1 MIGHMP
7 FDAMS
12 APPEAPRVA
21 HRELRRWL
29 THIYTVLHQIPP
41 EQWGRR
47 LFLESLRIEHALDDT
62 LAAPEYVGLNE
73 YIRQYAL
80 MLREEIRVAARGPQ
94 ASSTEEVLQAVD
106 RAIHHIA
113 ESVAVMDGDRVRNDE
128 HPHHVSLE
136 ELCQLPGVRRVY
148 DETRGCWALQV
159 QQGGK
164 EAFLPLPESSNIL
177 HKGGTPRVL
186 LKLWMNA
193 HPSLIAAELPPND
206 IDVLVAGP
214 RETWQD
220 EALRLGADLEGIEQ
234 VEDIDALQELFMGRD
249 VDLNQCFLGASGLV
263 FSERAARAA
272 QSGAIEVSARNRVL
286 YGSEA
291 MRVEG
296 RHLLKARGLMRMVK
310 FVVEGKAA
318 SFEISALNTRVDL
331 GVYWLLL
338 ARKFM
343 KKTNG
348 PELLLR
354 LQELTER
361 LHLERARGSIIDV
374 LDRVH
379 EQFPFFEFT
388 DTALSPTDVARWLAK
403 KTMKEVDKHFRI
415 HGRVPRRPLFSEEE
429 LALEGTVQVSLEGF
443 EADRVVTE
451 DVRAEWPAFLER
463 CRRRNAQDRAQRQD
477 ELPALFLE
485 EDEV

>member
-1 MIGHMP
+1 MP

-29 THIYTVLHQIPP
+29 MHIYTVLHELPP

-47 LFLESLRIEHALDDT
+47 LFLESLRIEHALDNK
-62 LAAPEYVGLNE
+62 LMAPEYAGLNE
-73 YIRQYAL
+73 YIRQYASA
-80 MLREEIRVAARGPQ
+80 LREEIRVAARGPQ
-94 ASSTEEVLQAVD
+94 AASTEEVLQAVD

-128 HPHHVSLE
+128 YPHHVSLE
-136 ELCQLPGVRRVY
+136 DVCRLPGVRHIY
-148 DETRGCWALQV
+148 DETRGLWGLQV
-159 QQGGK
+159 RHGGK
-164 EAFLPLPESSNIL
+164 EAFLPLPTSSTIL

-193 HPSLIAAELPPND
+193 DPSLIAAELPPND
-206 IDVLVAGP
+206 IDVIVAGP

-234 VEDIDALQELFMGRD
+234 VADIDELQELFMGRD

-296 RHLLKARGLMRMVK
+296 RYLLKARGLMRVMK
-310 FVVEGKAA
+310 FVAEGKAT
-318 SFEISALNTRVDL
+318 SFEVSALNTKVDL

-343 KKTNG
+343 KKANG

-361 LHLERARGSIIDV
+361 MRLERAQGSIIDV

-379 EQFPFFEFT
+379 EQFPFFEFA

-403 KTMKEVDKHFRI
+403 KAMKEVDKHFRI
-415 HGRVPRRPLFSEEE
+415 HGRVPQRPLFSDEE
-429 LALEGTVQVSLEGF
+429 LALEGMVQVSLEGF
-443 EADRVVTE
+443 EADRAAMEELQV
-451 DVRAEWPAFLER
+451 EWPAFLER
-463 CRRRNAQDRAQRQD
+463 CRRRNEQDRAQRQG
-477 ELPALFLE
+477 EPPALFLE
-485 EDEV
+485 DDEV